1 MPYRLKSSCQLDST
15 ESRERLE
22 SYASVV
28 LSTLQKTGDTSA
40 AHTTSSTAL
49 ILNSHFNA
57 ECSLHCNGFSTA
69 GWHSISIPLA
79 VCMLKLIL
87 WGVKCSI
94 HRGLWMNTSTAYTF
108 TIKEI
113 VLWDICVVVYCFHFG
128 EFRRLCVR
136 FGDMIVFGVF
146 RPLDRYAN
154 WLLC

>member
-1 MPYRLKSSCQLDST
+1 MPYRLKSSCQIQQNA
-15 ESRERLE
+15 ERDGRVTPPLF
-22 SYASVV
+22 YQLYKKLATHQRH
-28 LSTLQKTGDTSA
+28 TLQAVLHWYSIHTSMQNVQY
-40 AHTTSSTAL
+40 T
-49 ILNSHFNA
+49 
-57 ECSLHCNGFSTA
+57 HCIGFSTA
-69 GWHSISIPLA
+69 GWHSIGIPLA

-94 HRGLWMNTSTAYTF
+94 HRGLWMNTSTVYTF

-113 VLWDICVVVYCFHFG
+113 VLWDMFVVVYCFHFG